1 MLISFIIPSYNR
13 EATIGR
19 AIQSIICQKD
29 YSFEIIVCDGGSTDN
44 TKGVVEKYP
53 SVRFITCPMRSPA
66 AQSEYAI
73 KRSIGDYIAFVD
85 SDDYIDPSY
94 CENVWPVLQKEKPDI
109 FIFKLYSVSGGKIN
123 KKYRQKRKLRPGF
136 YSSRDYLKILDDIYG
151 NIGSVSRCTKIVKRE
166 VAINLCQ
173 YYNSS
178 VKHLIWEDTFYTYPL
193 FLIAR
198 SVYISNL
205 YLYYYCVNNL
215 SITHTIK
222 YDFDIL
228 GSLEEIF
235 EYHAKIFSAFNRSD
249 QAKQT
254 LTFLSL
260 SILALLKSAGES
272 MDEKAFLSFAD
283 AVLKSKIGTKAI
295 KEKVR
300 TTNYSPLDKVY
311 AFLLHKRMF
320 HTFRFLCR
328 AQRKL
333 A

>member
-123 KKYRQKRKLRPGF
+123 KKY
-136 YSSRDYLKILDDIYG
+136 
-151 NIGSVSRCTKIVKRE
+151 
-166 VAINLCQ
+166 
-173 YYNSS
+173 
-178 VKHLIWEDTFYTYPL
+178 
-193 FLIAR
+193 
-198 SVYISNL
+198 
-205 YLYYYCVNNL
+205 
-215 SITHTIK
+215 
-222 YDFDIL
+222 
-228 GSLEEIF
+228 
-235 EYHAKIFSAFNRSD
+235 
-249 QAKQT
+249 
-254 LTFLSL
+254 
-260 SILALLKSAGES
+260 
-272 MDEKAFLSFAD
+272 
-283 AVLKSKIGTKAI
+283 
-295 KEKVR
+295 
-300 TTNYSPLDKVY
+300 
-311 AFLLHKRMF
+311 
-320 HTFRFLCR
+320 
-328 AQRKL
+328 
-333 A
+333 